1 MVGFV
6 HIDVVLV
13 LLPTGVDFY
22 CVSAIKHQGLF
33 DCFALSCLFFLFLAF
48 LFIGVGGGNVSVSNS
63 CVKLTRKHIWNCCL
77 LSVCSEMQHGI
88 YHT

>member
-1 MVGFV
+1 MIGFV

-48 LFIGVGGGNVSVSNS
+48 LFIGVGGLGVETFQSQIV
-63 CVKLTRKHIWNCCL
+63 V
-77 LSVCSEMQHGI
+77 
-88 YHT
+88 